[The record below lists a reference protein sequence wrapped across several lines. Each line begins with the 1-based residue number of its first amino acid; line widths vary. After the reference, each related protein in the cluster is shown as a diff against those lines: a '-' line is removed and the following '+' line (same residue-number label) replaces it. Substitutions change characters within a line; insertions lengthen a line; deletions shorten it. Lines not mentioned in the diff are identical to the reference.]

1 MKING
6 LEANYNSL
14 NLYEGEKVV
23 FHTSRPYGLDFEI
36 EGISIRNARKID
48 FKKGDVFT
56 VKSSKA
62 ETNVFRSGK
71 DIYIPA
77 SVISVAKVA
86 EVVHS
91 NNNGE
96 VQYINEYTLD
106 FHCKAFRWIP
116 YCERI
121 YDFPKNTPLEDYD
134 KNGKWHSGFRT
145 DCNTYDTR
153 KDKNGVDYVTK
164 RWKTY
169 ESISKITVRGDYIT
183 RSEKSADRIERERL
197 AEIINSCLYSNK
209 TITHYEVEKLLDK
222 LDIKVKA

>member
-23 FHTSRPYGLDFEI
+23 FHTSRPYALDFEI

-62 ETNVFRSGK
+62 ETNVFRNGK

-77 SVISVAKVA
+77 SAISVAKVA

-91 NNNGE
+91 NSNGE
-96 VQYINEYTLD
+96 MQYINEYTLD
-106 FHCKAFRWIP
+106 FHCETFHWVSHYEK
-116 YCERI
+116 I
-121 YDFPKNTPLEDYD
+121 YDFPKNTPLKDYD
-134 KNGKWHSGFRT
+134 KNGKWNSGFCT
-145 DCNTYDTR
+145 GYNTYDTC
-153 KDKNGVDYVTK
+153 KDKNGVDYVVK

-169 ESISKITVRGDYIT
+169 ESISKITVRDDYIT
-183 RSEKSADRIERERL
+183 RSEKSADRVEREKL
-197 AEIINSCLYSNK
+197 AEIINSCLYSGK
-209 TITHYEVEKLLDK
+209 TITHYEVERLLGK
-222 LDIKVKA
+222 LDIKIKA

>member
-6 LEANYNSL
+6 LAVNYNSL

-23 FHTSRPYGLDFEI
+23 FHTSRPYALDFEI

-62 ETNVFRSGK
+62 ETNVFGDGK

-91 NNNGE
+91 NSDGE
-96 VQYINEYTLD
+96 ITYINEYALD
-106 FHCKAFRWIP
+106 FHCEAFHWVSH
-116 YCERI
+116 YEKI
-121 YDFPKNTPLEDYD
+121 YDFPKNTPLKDYD
-134 KNGKWHSGFRT
+134 KNGKWDSGFRA
-145 DCNTYDTR
+145 DCNTYDTC
-153 KDKNGVDYVTK
+153 KDKNGIDYVAK

-169 ESISKITVRGDYIT
+169 ENITEITVQGDYIT
-183 RSEKSADRIERERL
+183 RSEKSTDRIEREKL
-197 AEIINSCLYSNK
+197 AEIINSCLYSGK
-209 TITHYEVEKLLDK
+209 TITHYEVKELLDK